1 MAGMKVVV
9 VRTDENGNVD
19 INDLKEKAGLHK
31 NNLSSLM
38 ITYPSTH
45 GVFEESIKEITS
57 IIHQNGG
64 RGFIDGGNLKA
75 HGARTSPPLIGGGG
89 FSLRLPKNF
98 PFPPGRR
105 ARA

>member
-64 RGFIDGGNLKA
+64 QGYLDGAEINLQVWV
-75 HGARTSPPLIGGGG
+75 TSPAMVGADVCP
-89 FSLRLPKNF
+89 FNF
-98 PFPPGRR
+98 HQTFAIPH
-105 ARA
+105 